1 MREHNENRSTN
12 KTEKEMCAYAS
23 PDSALSSALSR
34 SASTMANL
42 RATYWGRGNEEAR
55 IKRSIEEEVKEI
67 WSKMEDR
74 IDNGQKKNALE

>member
-42 RATYWGRGNEEAR
+42 RATYWGRENEEAR
-55 IKRSIEEEVKEI
+55 IKRSIEEEGEL
-67 WSKMEDR
+67 
-74 IDNGQKKNALE
+74 KKSTQGGEGNLEKDGG